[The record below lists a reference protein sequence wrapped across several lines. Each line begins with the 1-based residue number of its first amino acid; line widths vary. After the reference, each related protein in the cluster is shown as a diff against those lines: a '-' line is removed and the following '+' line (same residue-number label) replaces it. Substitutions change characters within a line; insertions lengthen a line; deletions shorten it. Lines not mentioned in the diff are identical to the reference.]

1 MPRIKKNEPE
11 NIRRSKSVWR
21 AAYFILILLAVGTA
35 WIQLKPDARVVRQS
49 HKQYWASV
57 AVSASRGEI
66 TDRNNIPLAVS
77 IPATSFFIDPKYW
90 DPKSADLLVKPF
102 GKNIAM
108 KFSKNLPG
116 RFHWIIRNVPKGK
129 AEKLVNQEIPGLYKI
144 NEKIRVYPHKE
155 LASHL
160 LGFCDIDDYGQ
171 AGIELAWNH
180 ILFSPPRTRFLTR
193 DSKGKTLDIMGGK
206 SGVLKNTSGSIR
218 LTIDSRF
225 QQIMEWRLNEAAKA
239 TNSSWGAAVCVDPTN
254 GEILALASYPALDPN
269 DRTNLKDQNAVRN
282 NVVGRVFEP
291 GSIFKPITMSIAIET
306 GAANKNSSYNCRGT
320 MKLFDKTMSEVNKK
334 AHGVQDLTHVLMN
347 SCNIGMTIMSMGV
360 PKHQAYGMLK
370 QFGFGEKTEAEL
382 FGEEVGLI
390 KSPEEWL
397 GTVPANIFIGQGI
410 AITPL
415 QAVMAIA
422 SIANGG
428 ALLKPYLVAEV
439 LDSDGKVIH
448 KGGRRVRYQVMSAK
462 TAEFM
467 REAMKRVVSEGGG
480 KQAFS
485 EKISIAGKTG
495 TAQIATGGQYVKG
508 QYVASF
514 VGFWPAEKPKYVM
527 IISLGE
533 PKGARYYGG
542 QIAAPIFKSIA
553 EDISQISP
561 SDEPI
566 GSKVN
571 IEAN

>member
-1 MPRIKKNEPE
+1 MPRIKKDEPE

-21 AAYFILILLAVGTA
+21 AAYFVLILLAVGTA

-66 TDRNNIPLAVS
+66 KDRNDIPLAVS
-77 IPATSFFIDPKYW
+77 VPATSFFIDPKYW
-90 DPKSADLLVKPF
+90 DPQSADLLLKPF
-102 GKNIAM
+102 GKKIAM
-108 KFSKNLPG
+108 KFSKKLPG
-116 RFHWIIRNVPKGK
+116 RFYWIVRNVPKEK
-129 AEKLVNQEIPGLYKI
+129 AEALLDKEIPGLYKI
-144 NEKIRVYPHKE
+144 SERIRVYPHKE

-206 SGVLKNTSGSIR
+206 SGVLKNTSGSIK

-225 QQIMEWRLNEAAKA
+225 QQIMEWRLTEGAKA
-239 TNSSWGAAVCVDPTN
+239 TKSAWGAGVCVDPNT

-269 DRTNLKDQNAVRN
+269 DRKNFKDQNAVRN

-306 GAANKNSSYNCRGT
+306 GAANKNSTYNCRGT
-320 MKLFDKTMSEVNKK
+320 MKLADKTMSEVNKK
-334 AHGVQDLTHVLMN
+334 AHGIQDLTHVLMN
-347 SCNIGMTIMSMGV
+347 SCNIGMSLMSTGV
-360 PKHQAYGMLK
+360 PRHQAYGMLK

-382 FGEEVGLI
+382 SGEEVGLI

-410 AITPL
+410 AVTPL
-415 QAVMAIA
+415 QVVMAIA

-428 ALLKPYLVAEV
+428 SLLKPYLVAEV

-448 KGGRRVRYQVMSAK
+448 KGGRRVRYQVMSPA
-462 TAEFM
+462 TSEFM
-467 REAMKRVVSEGGG
+467 RSAMKKVVSEGGG
-480 KQAFS
+480 KLASS
-485 EKISIAGKTG
+485 EKVIIAGKTG
-495 TAQIATGGQYVKG
+495 TAQVAIGGEYVKG

-533 PKGARYYGG
+533 PQGARYYGG
-542 QIAAPIFKSIA
+542 QISAPIFKSIA

-561 SDEPI
+561 SDNLV

-571 IEAN
+571 